1 MIEEDIIRAATMILV
16 SFGNTLTIFVRR
28 RRRDLAILKILGFR
42 RRQVAG
48 AVAWQATS
56 CTMAALALGLPLGV
70 AAGRWAR
77 DLAATQLQSA
87 RCARR
92 WPCAMPRCR

>member
-1 MIEEDIIRAATMILV
+1 MILV

-48 AVAWQATS
+48 AVAWGVTS
-56 CTMAALALGLPLGV
+56 CTMAAFALGLPLDV
-70 AAGRWAR
+70 AAGRWAW
-77 DLAATQLQSA
+77 DLAATQLQLA
-87 RCARR
+87 RCAR
-92 WPCAMPRCR
+92 PGPVATPRCR